1 MLTFLKSKIITKEER
16 VLGCPSSFTSEVCEL
31 IQLQKKLG
39 YRVLNIDA
47 SLLEL
52 GQMKI
57 EKVFE
62 NMIKT
67 AFKFSDR

>member
-1 MLTFLKSKIITKEER
+1 MS
-16 VLGCPSSFTSEVCEL
+16 EL

-39 YRVLNIDA
+39 YRVLNVDA

-52 GQMKI
+52 GSMKI

-67 AFKFSDR
+67 AFKYSDKQKFSQDHLATPKE